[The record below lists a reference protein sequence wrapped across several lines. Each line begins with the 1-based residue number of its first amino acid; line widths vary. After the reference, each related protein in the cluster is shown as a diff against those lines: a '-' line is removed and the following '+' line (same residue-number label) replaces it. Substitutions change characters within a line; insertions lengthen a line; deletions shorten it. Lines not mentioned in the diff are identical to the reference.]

1 MVSFFLCPLKICS
14 IFTIKNTS
22 KIAKVTTHNFKKG
35 KINMIFRT
43 NKITNYTKI
52 DNRYLEDKSISLKA
66 KGLLTL
72 MLSLPNDWKFNI
84 NGLCL
89 LCKESKNAVN
99 SAIIGVKDILKDN
112 IENVIKELKDNKYL
126 EVEKTYDESGRF
138 IYEYIIYEYPDN
150 PTGNLDLP

>member
-14 IFTIKNTS
+14 VFTTKNVS
-22 KIAKVTTHNFKKG
+22 KIAKVATHNFKKG

-52 DNRYLEDKSISLKA
+52 DNRYLEDKNISLKA

-72 MLSLPNDWKFNI
+72 MLSLPDNWKFNV

-99 SAIIGVKDILKDN
+99 NA
-112 IENVIKELKDNKYL
+112 IKELKDNKYL

-138 IYEYIIYEYPDN
+138 IYEYIIYEYPDD
-150 PTGNLDLP
+150 PKGHLDLP

>member
-1 MVSFFLCPLKICS
+1 M
-14 IFTIKNTS
+14 KNVS
-22 KIAKVTTHNFKKG
+22 KIAKVATHNFKKG

-52 DNRYLEDKSISLKA
+52 DNRYLEDKNISLKA

-72 MLSLPNDWKFNI
+72 MLSLPDNWKFNV

-99 SAIIGVKDILKDN
+99 SAV
-112 IENVIKELKDNKYL
+112 KELKDNKYL

-138 IYEYIIYEYPDN
+138 IYVYIIYEYPDDSK
-150 PTGNLDLP
+150 GHLDLP